1 MSSWRAGLAAML
13 CIVLAHSVPA
23 AAQPSDSAEAE
34 ADAAAEI
41 VSGAADASNS
51 PVEVSRLSGADRYE
65 TSLAVAQ
72 EFIRDVDGRVDAVVL
87 ASGRE
92 WQDAAIAASLAG
104 GLDLPMLL
112 VPIGGLRP
120 DARSMLVEAR
130 VKLAIV
136 VGAPSSIP
144 DRDVDAVRRLGIRV
158 ERIGEAD
165 AVQRAL
171 AASELVGFDEAER
184 DPAEAPDTEAADGG
198 PDTVE
203 GLARPRR
210 PVRAVVLL
218 ETSAAEDAAV
228 AATIAARAQIPLL
241 FTTAESL
248 SPRTAQF
255 LSNHDVTHAIVVG
268 SANALNANLHRETEA
283 RSAAV
288 MGLGGS
294 DVAGSA
300 AAAAEFS
307 SDDATGRFEMITRRD
322 CTAGATQ
329 TIGVSTANAP
339 WDAISAASLL
349 GRRCAVMLHSDRGR
363 LSTEANAVLYRS
375 WQTGGFGALI
385 VGGEAA
391 VGPAVVA
398 QVRVPELPLRVALML
413 DDAYSAERERPTE
426 QTILV
431 VSESGQSREYLRGSG
446 LSEIER
452 LVWSP
457 QLRHLAI
464 TGVAGGVAGLFVLEL
479 ASGELTRLTPRDQ
492 DHWVVYWPRPTWS
505 PDGSRIAITVHIGDI
520 DHAYEHVG
528 TEVLIADIGTAKSQ
542 RLTSNTEMDEHG
554 SWSPDGTRLLLR
566 SAVLT
571 HFTQHA
577 NFDAERLVA
586 LDVSTGEA
594 VEYTHRGFVLD
605 ALWSPDGS
613 RLAIGT
619 YHAMY
624 DDGYQR
630 PWVQI
635 TPADGSTEGIVTNE
649 EAEGVLFEWSPDGK
663 HFAFARGTYYSDQ
676 LSLMDTADG
685 SLTGITDHERWTSYP
700 NPASAS
706 FRGWSPD
713 STRIVA
719 VSGGHDQ
726 NVFYWVSSMT
736 SFDVRKFT
744 AMSLPIVHDYS
755 KFRYGGFSPDGA
767 HVVYASTDIAG
778 LRSLIAVTDARA
790 GTVTDAVLDVT
801 AFKAR
806 LASGDEDDIYF
817 VWPQLGWSKHGIYA
831 VGTAEEVFWY
841 REPG

>member
-1 MSSWRAGLAAML
+1 ML

-23 AAQPSDSAEAE
+23 AAQPSNSAEAEAE

-112 VPIGGLRP
+112 VPNGGLRP
-120 DARSMLVEAR
+120 HARSMLVEAR
-130 VKLAIV
+130 VKRAIV

-165 AVQRAL
+165 AVQQAL

-218 ETSAAEDAAV
+218 ETSEAEDAAV

-241 FTTAESL
+241 FTTAASL
-248 SPRTAQF
+248 SPPTAQF
-255 LSNHDVTHAIVVG
+255 LGNHDVTHAIVVG
-268 SANALNANLHRETEA
+268 SANALNANLHREIEA

-300 AAAAEFS
+300 VAAAEFS

-322 CTAGATQ
+322 CTAGAPQ

-349 GRRCAVMLHSDRGR
+349 GRRCAVMLHSDRSR

-398 QVRVPELPLRVALML
+398 QIRVPELPLRVALML
-413 DDAYSAERERPTE
+413 DDDHPAEQDQQAER
-426 QTILV
+426 TILV
-431 VSESGQSREYLRGSG
+431 VNERAQSREYLRGSG
-446 LSEIER
+446 LSEIEG

-479 ASGELTRLTPRDQ
+479 ASGKLTRVTPRSQ
-492 DHWVVYWPRPTWS
+492 HHWVRYQPRPAWS
-505 PDGSRIAITVHIGDI
+505 PDGTRIAMTVHIGDI
-520 DHAYEHVG
+520 DYAYEYVG
-528 TEVLIADIGTAKSQ
+528 TEVLIGDINRGNTR

-554 SWSPDGTRLLLR
+554 PWSPDGTRLLLR
-566 SAVLT
+566 NAVLSQ
-571 HFTQHA
+571 FTQSGS
-577 NFDAERLVA
+577 FDAERLVA
-586 LDVSTGEA
+586 LNLDTGEV
-594 VEYTHRGFVLD
+594 VEYTHRGFALR

-624 DDGYQR
+624 DNGYQR

-635 TPADGSTEGIVTNE
+635 TPADGTTEGIVTNE
-649 EAEGVLFEWSPDGK
+649 EAEGVLFEWSPNGK
-663 HFAFARGTYYSDQ
+663 YFALARGSYYDDQ
-676 LSLMDTADG
+676 LSLMDTYDG
-685 SLTGITDHERWTSYP
+685 SLTYVFEDQRWTSYP
-700 NPASAS
+700 DPGSPS
-706 FRGWSPD
+706 FQSWSPD
-713 STRIVA
+713 SEHIVT

-726 NVFYWVSSMT
+726 NVGYWVSRMA
-736 SFDVRKFT
+736 SFDVHDGT
-744 AMSLPIVHDYS
+744 VMSLPLVHGQS
-755 KFRYGGFSPDGA
+755 KFRFGGYSPEGT
-767 HVVYASTDIAG
+767 HVMYASTDVTELA
-778 LRSLIAVTDARA
+778 SLIAVTDAGSDTA
-790 GTVTDAVLDVT
+790 TAAVLDVT
-801 AFKAR
+801 VFKTS
-806 LASGDEDDIYF
+806 LTSGDEDDVYF
-817 VWPQLGWSKHGIYA
+817 VWPQLGWSEHGISA
-831 VGTAEEVFWY
+831 VGIAQEVFWY
-841 REPG
+841 RESE